1 MNNKIISIYKKKLSE
16 INQLS
21 QTRKLVLTDRKNN
34 LIVNRDDKNL
44 ISFSCNDYLGLSKNK
59 EVINASIAATKQYGS
74 GSGASRLVSGNNPLY
89 KKLEYLLSKF
99 KKSDDA
105 CVFGSGYLTNT
116 GIIPALSSNK
126 DILLYDELSH
136 SSTNI
141 GIKLSNAKSIKFKH
155 NNINHVES
163 LLKKHREKYLNC
175 FILTEGV
182 FSMDGDRGKIKELAF
197 LANKY
202 NAAIILDDAHGFG
215 VLGDGRG
222 TLYELNPIPEI
233 LIQMGTL
240 SKAIG
245 SYGGFV
251 TAPKTIIKL
260 LHNKARSLIYTTGL
274 PPGTLAASIKSLE
287 IIMANSEITQKPYKY
302 AKLFCEKAEL
312 PIPES
317 SIVSIVMHSE
327 ENAIK
332 ASKLLEKH
340 GYYIGAIRPP
350 TVPKNTSRLRFTF
363 SASHK
368 KKDII
373 NLAQLTKIIL
383 NRMN

>member
-155 NNINHVES
+155 NDMNHVES
-163 LLKKHREKYLNC
+163 LLKKHRKKYLHC

-202 NAAIILDDAHGFG
+202 NASIILDDAHGFG

-222 TLYELNPIPEI
+222 TLYELSPIPEI

-260 LHNKARSLIYTTGL
+260 LHNK
-274 PPGTLAASIKSLE
+274 
-287 IIMANSEITQKPYKY
+287 
-302 AKLFCEKAEL
+302 
-312 PIPES
+312 
-317 SIVSIVMHSE
+317 
-327 ENAIK
+327 
-332 ASKLLEKH
+332 
-340 GYYIGAIRPP
+340 
-350 TVPKNTSRLRFTF
+350 
-363 SASHK
+363 
-368 KKDII
+368 
-373 NLAQLTKIIL
+373 
-383 NRMN
+383 

>member
-1 MNNKIISIYKKKLSE
+1 MNSKIISLYKNKLSE
-16 INQLS
+16 INKLS
-21 QTRKLVLTDRKNN
+21 QTRKLVLTNRNN
-34 LIVNRDDKNL
+34 NSIVKRDKKTL

-59 EVINASIAATKQYGS
+59 EVIKASISATKQYGS
-74 GSGASRLVSGNNPLY
+74 GSGASRLVSGNSPLY
-89 KKLEYLLSKF
+89 EKLEHLLARY
-99 KKSDDA
+99 KKSEAA

-141 GIKLSNAKSIKFKH
+141 GIKLSSAKSIKFKH
-155 NNINHVES
+155 NDTNHVES
-163 LLKKHREKYLNC
+163 LLKKHRQKYFHC

-197 LANKY
+197 LSNKY
-202 NAAIILDDAHGFG
+202 DASIILDDAHGFG

-222 TLYELNPIPEI
+222 SLHEYSPIPEI
-233 LIQMGTL
+233 LVQMGTL

-287 IIMANSEITQKPYKY
+287 IIMSNSKITHKPYQY
-302 AKLFCEKAEL
+302 AKLFCEIAKL

-317 SIVSIVMHSE
+317 SIVSIIMHSE

-332 ASKLLEKH
+332 ASKLLEKY

-350 TVPKNTSRLRFTF
+350 TVPRNTSRLRFTF
-363 SASHK
+363 SSSHK

-373 NLAQLTKIIL
+373 NLAKHTKNIL
-383 NRMN
+383 KRMN

>member
-1 MNNKIISIYKKKLSE
+1 MNSKIISLYKNKLSE
-16 INQLS
+16 INKLS
-21 QTRKLVLTDRKNN
+21 QTRKLVLTNRNN
-34 LIVNRDDKNL
+34 NSIIERNDKKL
-44 ISFSCNDYLGLSKNK
+44 ISFSCNDYLGLSKNT
-59 EVINASIAATKQYGS
+59 EVVKASISATKKYGS

-89 KKLEYLLSKF
+89 EKLELLLATY
-99 KKSDDA
+99 KKSEDA

-116 GIIPALSSNK
+116 GIIPALTSNK

-141 GIKLSNAKSIKFKH
+141 GIRLSSAKSIKFKH
-155 NNINHVES
+155 NDSNHAES
-163 LLKKHREKYLNC
+163 LLKKHRKKYFHC

-182 FSMDGDRGKIKELAF
+182 FSMDGDRSKIKELAF

-202 NAAIILDDAHGFG
+202 DASIILDDAHGFG
-215 VLGDGRG
+215 VLGNGKG
-222 TLYELNPIPEI
+222 SLYEYNPIPEI
-233 LIQMGTL
+233 LVQMGTL

-287 IIMANSEITQKPYKY
+287 IIMKNSKITHKPYQY
-302 AKLFCEKAEL
+302 AKLFCEIAEL

-317 SIVSIVMHSE
+317 SIVSIIMHSE
-327 ENAIK
+327 KNAIK
-332 ASKLLEKH
+332 ASKLLEKY
-340 GYYIGAIRPP
+340 GYYVGAIRPP

-363 SASHK
+363 SSAHK

-373 NLAQLTKIIL
+373 SLAEHTKNIL
-383 NRMN
+383 KGIN

>member
-1 MNNKIISIYKKKLSE
+1 MNSKIISLYKNKLSE
-16 INQLS
+16 INKLS
-21 QTRKLVLTDRKNN
+21 QTRKLVLTSRNN
-34 LIVNRDDKNL
+34 NSIVTRNEKAL

-59 EVINASIAATKQYGS
+59 AVIKASIRATKKYGS

-89 KKLEYLLSKF
+89 EKLEHLLATY
-99 KKSDDA
+99 KKSEDA

-141 GIKLSNAKSIKFKH
+141 GIKLSSAKSMKFKH
-155 NNINHVES
+155 NDSNHLES
-163 LLKKHREKYLNC
+163 LLKKHRQKYFHC
-175 FILTEGV
+175 FIFTEGV

-202 NAAIILDDAHGFG
+202 DASIILDDAHGFG
-215 VLGDGRG
+215 VLGNGRG
-222 TLYELNPIPEI
+222 SLHEYTPIPEI
-233 LIQMGTL
+233 LVQMGTL

-251 TAPKTIIKL
+251 IASKTIIRL

-274 PPGTLAASIKSLE
+274 PPGSLAASIKSLE
-287 IIMANSEITQKPYKY
+287 IIMSNSKITHKPYQY
-302 AKLFCEKAEL
+302 AKLFCTIAKL
-312 PIPES
+312 PAPES
-317 SIVSIVMHSE
+317 SIVSIIMHSE

-332 ASKLLEKH
+332 ASKLFEKY

-363 SASHK
+363 SSAHK
-368 KKDII
+368 KKDVI
-373 NLAQLTKIIL
+373 NLAEHAKNIL
-383 NRMN
+383 KRLN